1 MLRLFYTSK
10 YHNGTYRKCGKGI
23 GVILSL
29 LGASGSVVRMA
40 RLVITKVAGGGK
52 DSDGAFALSA
62 QPLRMTRKKGI
73 GVILSLLGASGSV
86 VRMARLVITKV
97 ACGGLDSYGAFALS
111 AQPLRM
117 TITAIRTITANTTSG
132 ISINGGVRC

>member
-40 RLVITKVAGGGK
+40 RLVITKVAGGGI
-52 DSDGAFALSA
+52 DSD
-62 QPLRMTRKKGI
+62 
-73 GVILSLLGASGSV
+73 
-86 VRMARLVITKV
+86 
-97 ACGGLDSYGAFALS
+97 GAFALS